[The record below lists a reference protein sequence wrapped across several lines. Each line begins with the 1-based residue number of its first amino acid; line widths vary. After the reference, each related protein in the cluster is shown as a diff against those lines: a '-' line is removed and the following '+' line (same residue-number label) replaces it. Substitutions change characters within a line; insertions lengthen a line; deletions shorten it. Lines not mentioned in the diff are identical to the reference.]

1 MRKLWLCSVFVLLFA
16 LAGATASSR
25 AAPTQYE
32 LIQWTLAPRAA
43 TSGESYTLWSIA
55 GQPEA
60 GRIDGSNYVLSGGFR
75 LRAGPVTRHLIYLPL
90 IVK

>member
-1 MRKLWLCSVFVLLFA
+1 MRKLWSCSVCVLFFA
-16 LAGATASSR
+16 LAGTTASSR

-43 TSGESYTLWSIA
+43 TSGGSYTLWSIA

-60 GRIDGSNYVLSGGFR
+60 GRIDGGNYVLSGGFR
-75 LRAGPVTRHLIYLPL
+75 LRAGPLTGYQIYLPF